1 MQHTPHKRKNSK
13 NIRKKRMF
21 NRILT
26 VLLLLFLLIFVFS
39 STMAGKEWLQGKR
52 EQETFEKL
60 SSTIID
66 EENKTTDVLHGQD
79 EEYTAYTDLYEKNND
94 FAAGLQ
100 YRIRI

>member
-39 STMAGKEWLQGKR
+39 STMAVKEWLQGKR

-66 EENKTTDVLHGQD
+66 EENKTTDVLH
-79 EEYTAYTDLYEKNND
+79 
-94 FAAGLQ
+94 
-100 YRIRI
+100 

>member
-1 MQHTPHKRKNSK
+1 
-13 NIRKKRMF
+13 MF

-39 STMAGKEWLQGKR
+39 STMAVKEWLQGKR
-52 EQETFEKL
+52 EQETFSL
-60 SSTIID
+60 QPTIID
-66 EENKTTDVLHGQD
+66 EENKTTDVLPGQD